1 MVPLAAAENAMDE
14 RTHIYEVMVDGKAQ
28 SVLSF
33 LPVDHVFDKGLPGA
47 AIVGSMR
54 VSPAAGGEVTAD
66 NIIINPAFVAL
77 LQDFIART
85 APTDPGFARAAREQV
100 DGWIYVI
107 DRRTPTPL
115 GNVPAE
121 DILGGFEVRQGVL
134 VPGSYQPMKSHRI
147 VSARGMFQLDRFL
160 HPRLLEHLRQLPAA
174 EAAPARQP

>member
-1 MVPLAAAENAMDE
+1 MDE

-147 VSARGMFQLDRFL
+147 VSARGLFQLDRFL

-174 EAAPARQP
+174 AATPARQP